1 MARHIMAV
9 CVVCLL
15 CAQRLH
21 CQDHIGDMLVTQRTD
36 IKLNARLAYG
46 NLSPSSEI
54 TTDQRQLADEDDT
67 QNYSTSPPYRRHKR
81 HAGHE
86 HEHDH
91 SSPHTQVPQ
100 ITEHFLQQLMQQQTL
115 NASSFRSLLQKLGL
129 QQLVSSNE
137 SVSYIRCKFQV
148 LSLLILFY
156 ICSACQLSV
165 WCIMCSRMI
174 SAILATT
181 LRSIACC

>member
-21 CQDHIGDMLVTQRTD
+21 CQDHDVVELLATQRTEM
-36 IKLNARLAYG
+36 KLNARLANG

-81 HAGHE
+81 HASHE
-86 HEHDH
+86 HEHAH
-91 SSPHTQVPQ
+91 EHGSSQSHVPQ
-100 ITEHFLQQLMQQQTL
+100 ITQYYLQQLMKQQEVF
-115 NASSFRSLLQKLGL
+115 NASSLRSLMQQLGL
-129 QQLVSSNE
+129 QQLVSSND
-137 SVSYIRCKFQV
+137 SVSSSF
-148 LSLLILFY
+148 L
-156 ICSACQLSV
+156 
-165 WCIMCSRMI
+165 
-174 SAILATT
+174 
-181 LRSIACC
+181 